1 MEQKF
6 MLPGCDGEL
15 DPSTNIWSKG
25 VVFTTWADMLRPAVQ
40 PGYRVSV
47 GFKRGVS
54 ALDPPTDYHA
64 LYQRVASVATQ
75 RISELVSRDPG
86 PVVSILSHG
95 WRLLGE
101 TGNVATAFIT
111 LALRSPEE
119 VANGIDSARPPSAE
133 ELRTPG
139 GTSLE
144 DLARLAQQRPEEL
157 YSEFDFTDDS
167 VPGSDLITVSYAES
181 IPSIPESDPFD
192 FNPCVERA
200 ETFAKSYHRMLE
212 RFGEVGSPFRA
223 TRREW
228 FLVDRKLVTIH
239 ICFSR

>member
-1 MEQKF
+1 
-6 MLPGCDGEL
+6 
-15 DPSTNIWSKG
+15 
-25 VVFTTWADMLRPAVQ
+25 
-40 PGYRVSV
+40 
-47 GFKRGVS
+47 
-54 ALDPPTDYHA
+54 

-75 RISELVSRDPG
+75 RMSELVSPDRG
-86 PVVSILSHG
+86 PAVSILCHG

-101 TGNVATAFIT
+101 AGNVATAFIT

-157 YSEFDFTDDS
+157 YSEFDFTDAS

-181 IPSIPESDPFD
+181 IPSGGYLLDS
-192 FNPCVERA
+192 
-200 ETFAKSYHRMLE
+200 
-212 RFGEVGSPFRA
+212 GSPNM
-223 TRREW
+223 
-228 FLVDRKLVTIH
+228 
-239 ICFSR
+239 